1 MSEFYELG
9 IFTCSLPEY
18 ADIIINHMKNIT
30 FRLYRH
36 HTIRIQGEYLKDL
49 SRIGRDLRTMIIV
62 DNLEHNF
69 KLQRNNGI
77 HIRSWYG
84 DRNDE
89 MLKKVGNELKKLAIL
104 NYEDLR

>member
-1 MSEFYELG
+1 
-9 IFTCSLPEY
+9 
-18 ADIIINHMKNIT
+18 
-30 FRLYRH
+30 
-36 HTIRIQGEYLKDL
+36 
-49 SRIGRDLRTMIIV
+49 MIIV